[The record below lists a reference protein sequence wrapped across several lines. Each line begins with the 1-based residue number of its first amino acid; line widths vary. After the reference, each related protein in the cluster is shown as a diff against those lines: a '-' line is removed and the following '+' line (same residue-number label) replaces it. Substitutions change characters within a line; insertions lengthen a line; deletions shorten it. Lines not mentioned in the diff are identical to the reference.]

1 MSELGLLEEALIP
14 KARSEV
20 SAGRQGLETQL
31 YRVQWTSEGRKD
43 KDLLSCLGE
52 IVDGIVTNL
61 FCCSMLQ
68 PCHLDILPELAVSP
82 LPPTHTQT
90 HTHREIKEEA
100 GLNSR
105 KMLCHVSPS
114 IAAAHQ
120 HRKPSLIHE

>member
-82 LPPTHTQT
+82 LPPHTHTNA
-90 HTHREIKEEA
+90 HTQRNKRGGWLEFQEDVMPCESQH
-100 GLNSR
+100 
-105 KMLCHVSPS
+105 CCCSPT
-114 IAAAHQ
+114 
-120 HRKPSLIHE
+120 